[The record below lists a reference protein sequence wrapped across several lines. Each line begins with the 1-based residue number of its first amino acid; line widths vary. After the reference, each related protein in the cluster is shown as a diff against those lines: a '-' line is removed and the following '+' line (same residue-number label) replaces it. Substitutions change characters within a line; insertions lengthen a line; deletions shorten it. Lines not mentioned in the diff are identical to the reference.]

1 MGTLSLNG
9 GGFRRRGSLIFFWIK
24 NPLVSTRKALFL
36 SLAQRYV
43 GLMIYIVST
52 MILARLLTPVEI
64 GIFSLCAALTA
75 IAGALRD
82 FGISEYIIQERELT
96 RDRLRAAYGL
106 AIVTAWLLA
115 LVIFLSRWPLAAY
128 YGEPGLGA
136 VLAVLTLNF
145 LLLPMASPAFAV
157 LSREMKFSAI
167 FVIQTASALTQAVT
181 AITLAWKG
189 FSYMS
194 LAWAGVAANV
204 VQILG
209 TAYFRPREAWLLPG
223 LKEWKRVWDYGSRVS
238 GALLLQEIS
247 RNAYEFII
255 AKQLGFAA
263 LGLYNRAIGLMSQFH
278 QNITSALIRVAQPT
292 FAAKNRSGR
301 SLAPEYSRA
310 LTYFTGVAWPFFA
323 FVGVMSREIIEV
335 LFGHQW
341 LEAAPLARIL
351 AVSAMIYSTWAFAPT
366 LLGALGEARRKLR
379 VQAYLTP
386 ITIGITVLASFHSLT
401 AVAYGGVLSSGIA
414 LILYSLQLKKVIG
427 FTITHALNACSS
439 SAGVTIVCWFI
450 SVAASHLTPRLLLNP
465 LWALL
470 WVAAW
475 VATGWVAAVFLLR
488 HPLHHE
494 LASALP
500 RIKHSKLRRP
510 LDTDGR

>member
-1 MGTLSLNG
+1 MGTLSLDG
-9 GGFRRRGSLIFFWIK
+9 GGFRRRGSLIFSFWIK
-24 NPLVSTRKALFL
+24 NPLVSTRRALFL

-52 MILARLLTPVEI
+52 MILARLLTPREI
-64 GIFSLCAALTA
+64 GIFSLCAAVTA

-82 FGISEYIIQERELT
+82 FGVGEYIVQERELT

-115 LVIFLSRWPLAAY
+115 LVVFLSRWPLAEY

-157 LSREMKFSAI
+157 LTREMKFSAI

-209 TAYFRPREAWLLPG
+209 TAFFRPREAWLLPG
-223 LKEWKRVWDYGSRVS
+223 FREWRRVWDYGSRVS

-278 QNITSALIRVAQPT
+278 QNITSAIIRVAHPS
-292 FAAKNRSGR
+292 FAATSRTGR
-301 SLAPEYSRA
+301 DMVPEYTRA
-310 LTYFTGVAWPFFA
+310 LAYFTGVAWPFFA
-323 FVGVMSREIIEV
+323 FVAVMSREIIEV

-351 AVSAMIYSTWAFAPT
+351 AVSSMIYCTWAFAPT

-379 VQAYLTP
+379 VQLFLTP
-386 ITIGITVLASFHSLT
+386 VAISITVLASLHSLE
-401 AVAYGGVLSSGIA
+401 AVAYGAALSSAIA
-414 LILYSLQLKKVIG
+414 LMLYGVQLKQVIG
-427 FTITHALNACSS
+427 LRAADAFIACRL
-439 SAGVTIVCWFI
+439 SAAVAAVCWGT
-450 SVAASHLTPRLLLNP
+450 SVAAISLAPMPLTNP
-465 LWALL
+465 LFRLL
-470 WVAAW
+470 WVACWTAM
-475 VATGWVAAVFLLR
+475 GWIVAVFLFQ
-488 HPLHHE
+488 HPLRSE
-494 LASALP
+494 LSAVWLSV
-500 RIKHSKLRRP
+500 RQRGSLGINK
-510 LDTDGR
+510 D